1 MKPDA
6 LSKLLPLS
14 ETAFYI
20 LLCLQEDAHGYAI
33 MQQVSDMTR
42 GRIHLGPGTV
52 YGTLAKMEKEELIR
66 VTAEEKRRKVYV
78 LTAKGRDLL
87 RLEAL
92 RLKELVENAARY
104 GRLTK

>member
-1 MKPDA
+1 M
-6 LSKLLPLS
+6 
-14 ETAFYI
+14 
-20 LLCLQEDAHGYAI
+20 
-33 MQQVSDMTR
+33 
-42 GRIHLGPGTV
+42 